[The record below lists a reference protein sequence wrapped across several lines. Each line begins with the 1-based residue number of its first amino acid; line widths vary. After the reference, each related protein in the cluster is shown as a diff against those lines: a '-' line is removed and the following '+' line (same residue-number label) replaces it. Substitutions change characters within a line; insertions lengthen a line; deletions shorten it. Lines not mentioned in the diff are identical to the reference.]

1 MGTGHS
7 ITGMTV
13 AGHCARQTRD
23 AAGGI
28 ADDRSRR
35 HPHAIE
41 QRARYHVGAPLL
53 GMTATFTAVRG
64 AGFTGGHAS
73 AGRVTNLSE

>member
-1 MGTGHS
+1 MGKGHS

-23 AAGGI
+23 ATGGI
-28 ADDRSRR
+28 ADAADDRSRR

-41 QRARYHVGAPLL
+41 QRARYHV
-53 GMTATFTAVRG
+53 
-64 AGFTGGHAS
+64 S
-73 AGRVTNLSE
+73 ARCWA